1 MKMILIH
8 KLIRFFF
15 FNKIG
20 QWENV
25 HVIEPELIDDD
36 LMEEE
41 EIPTVSATKKEK
53 GKGRA

>member
-1 MKMILIH
+1 MANSHL
-8 KLIRFFF
+8 
-15 FNKIG
+15 G

-25 HVIEPELIDDD
+25 NVIEPELLDDD

-41 EIPTVSATKKEK
+41 VPAAVSTTKKEK